1 VFPVVFSKVQPPKTV
16 AASSSKFLLQFQD
29 TLNNILLYV
38 IYFIQKVN
46 KPIIEMCMILS
57 HSQRTNT
64 NEMKYFKVLI
74 QEFFVK
80 LDIIFISALM
90 GIFTDKVYFLQ

>member
-1 VFPVVFSKVQPPKTV
+1 
-16 AASSSKFLLQFQD
+16 
-29 TLNNILLYV
+29 
-38 IYFIQKVN
+38 
-46 KPIIEMCMILS
+46 MCMILS

-90 GIFTDKVYFLQ
+90 RIFTDKVYFLQ